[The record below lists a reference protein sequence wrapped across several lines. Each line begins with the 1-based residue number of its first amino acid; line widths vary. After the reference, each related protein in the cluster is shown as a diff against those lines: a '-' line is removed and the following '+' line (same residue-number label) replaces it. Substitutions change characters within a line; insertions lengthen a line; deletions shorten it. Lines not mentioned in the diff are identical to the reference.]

1 MDKIVSFVTKIWDIL
16 EELLEYFGNAKMI
29 IYVSLALMAITLI
42 THLLFKKI
50 RIIKYLP
57 GLIVVGIGAYNFYE
71 VKDLLTAETS
81 LSNLLLFVIGVTAGL
96 VAMLFALILGVLS
109 KPVKIRRKKRV
120 QNKEQAPDKE
130 TSNGKSEGKKNN

>member
-1 MDKIVSFVTKIWDIL
+1 MSFVTKIWDIL

-81 LSNLLLFVIGVTAGL
+81 LSDQKRSLYYETKDNAGSS
-96 VAMLFALILGVLS
+96 VS
-109 KPVKIRRKKRV
+109 
-120 QNKEQAPDKE
+120 APNH
-130 TSNGKSEGKKNN
+130 SH